1 MANKSFGQKQ
11 INYTN
16 TEIAELL
23 ELLEW
28 VEGYM
33 QHTDMCATQHGK
45 MRDCDCEYGD
55 AWLEIQHLIDH
66 FEERATDEI

>member
-16 TEIAELL
+16 TEIV

-28 VEGYM
+28 FEGYM
-33 QHTDMCATQHGK
+33 QHTDMCATQYGK
-45 MRDCDCEYGD
+45 LRTCPCGYSE
-55 AWLEIQHLIDH
+55 AWLEMQHMIDH
-66 FEERATDEI
+66 FEEQTTDEI